1 MVFDGL
7 KRWVA
12 HIVDRTRQIFG
23 ARSRDAYNGPQAV
36 VPASFGGRVVL
47 SQPSGF
53 LSRQLSESD
62 DRGVPLIGARSPIII
77 GIVIIAVA
85 FIGFGGWAAFAPI
98 DSAAVASGTV
108 AVESGRQTIQ
118 HLEGGIVKQILVKD
132 GDVVK
137 TGDVLI
143 RLDNTRAQAE
153 LNLIEGQLDLAEGTY
168 ARLIAE
174 QSGLSEPKY
183 PPQLLQRSSDPTV
196 AEILAGQSSLFK
208 ARLAV
213 LNGQKAIL
221 QQQIAQYQQ
230 QMNGYKAIEISKE
243 TQLRLVKTELSDL
256 SGLLQQGYVTK
267 TRVLSLERDEG
278 QLEGDRGEALAEIA
292 RAQQGIGEANRQILQ
307 LDNQRQNDISKDL
320 RDWEGQLND
329 LRQKYIA
336 AKDVFQRTNIVS
348 PIDGTVS
355 NLAIHTVGGVIGP
368 GAQLMEI
375 VPKNDKQIV
384 EAAVSA
390 LDIDSVKVGQEV
402 SIRVMVSGGRL
413 LPVIYGRL
421 EEISADRVIPPTTSN
436 APQQPYYEARISIS
450 PQQADRLGDVKL
462 KVGMPVEAMIT
473 RGSQTALY
481 YAIKPFVESF
491 TKALRE
497 Q

>member
-1 MVFDGL
+1 MVFDGFN
-7 KRWVA
+7 RWLAQISERV
-12 HIVDRTRQIFG
+12 RQIFG
-23 ARSRDAYNGPQAV
+23 APNRAVYSGPRAVAASVGSRVA
-36 VPASFGGRVVL
+36 L
-47 SQPSGF
+47 SHRPGF
-53 LSRQLSESD
+53 LSNDIAERD
-62 DRGVPLIGARSPIII
+62 DRGVPLIGARKPIII
-77 GIVIIAVA
+77 GVIIIAVA
-85 FIGFGGWAAFAPI
+85 FVGFGGWAAFAPI
-98 DSAAVASGTV
+98 DSAAIASGTV

-132 GDVVK
+132 GDFVK
-137 TGDVLI
+137 AGDPLV
-143 RLDNTRAQAE
+143 RLDDTQAQAE
-153 LNLIEGQLDLAEGTY
+153 LKLVEGQLDLAEATY
-168 ARLIAE
+168 SRLIAE
-174 QSGLSEPKY
+174 QDGLSEPKY
-183 PPQLLQRSSDPTV
+183 PPQLVDRSTDPAV
-196 AEILAGQSSLFK
+196 AEILAGQSSIFK

-221 QQQIAQYQQ
+221 QQQIAEYQQ

-267 TRVLSLERDEG
+267 TRVLALERDEG
-278 QLEGDRGEALAEIA
+278 QLEGERGEALAEIA

-307 LDNQRQNDISKDL
+307 LDNQRQDDVSKDL
-320 RDWEGQLND
+320 RAWEGQLSD

-336 AKDVFQRTNIVS
+336 AKDVFQRKNIVS
-348 PIDGTVS
+348 PIDGTVA
-355 NLAIHTVGGVIGP
+355 NLAIYTVGGVIGP

-375 VPKNDKQIV
+375 VPKNDKLIV
-384 EAAVSA
+384 DAAVSA

-421 EEISADRVIPPTTSN
+421 EEISADRVTPSATSN
-436 APQQPYYEARISIS
+436 TPQQPFYEARISIS

-473 RGSQTALY
+473 RGSQTALF
-481 YAIKPFVESF
+481 YAVKPFVESF
-491 TKALRE
+491 TKAFRE